1 MPTDSDSKAKGIMG
15 GAAAAA
21 AALGVPHIYVLKQS

>member
-21 AALGVPHIYVLKQS
+21 TLGVPHIYVLKQS